1 MWAAFA
7 DLLRAGGFVMPWL
20 VGANALMWFALGER
34 AWALRGRAL
43 LQRARTLA
51 ADQPTAGHRRE
62 AVAECYRLL
71 TRHAV
76 LITTLTALA
85 PLAGLL
91 GTVTGMIETFDS
103 LASMSLF
110 RGSGGVAGGISEAL
124 VSTQMGLAVAI
135 PGLLAGRLLD
145 RKATRFTEELDALV
159 EGFADPGGA
168 A

>member
-1 MWAAFA
+1 MLAAFT

-20 VGANALMWFALGER
+20 VAGNALMWFALGER
-34 AWALRGRAL
+34 MWVLRGQSLLTRAQKRIEGL
-43 LQRARTLA
+43 
-51 ADQPTAGHRRE
+51 PTAGHRRE
-62 AVAECYRLL
+62 ALDESYAVLK
-71 TRHAV
+71 RHAV

-135 PGLLAGRLLD
+135 PGLIAGRLLD
-145 RKATRFTEELDALV
+145 RKATRFREELDGLV
-159 EGFADPGGA
+159 DQGPHGGA